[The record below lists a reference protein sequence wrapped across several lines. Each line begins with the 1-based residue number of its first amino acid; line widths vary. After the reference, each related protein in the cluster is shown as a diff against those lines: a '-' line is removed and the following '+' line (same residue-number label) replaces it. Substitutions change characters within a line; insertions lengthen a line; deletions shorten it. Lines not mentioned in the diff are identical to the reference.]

1 MGAESSN
8 ERDNWNIVQGIGV
21 GAFGAVMAVARAN
34 ELGGTRVAE
43 KGYHEVKRLGIQM
56 FAMKCIGK
64 RGVIDSD
71 SVKGFSNKRQLIA
84 SLYCTPAVLCR
95 DLLHCDVRAVL

>member
-1 MGAESSN
+1 MGAQSSN
-8 ERDNWNIVQGIGV
+8 ERDNWNVVQGIGV

-34 ELGGTRVAE
+34 EVEAIADGSLQVEE

-64 RGVIDSD
+64 RGVIDSN
-71 SVKGFSNKRQLIA
+71 SV
-84 SLYCTPAVLCR
+84 
-95 DLLHCDVRAVL
+95 